1 MECSAKKG
9 GEDISGDAGIFGK
22 VVDRV
27 RLNSPSL
34 PSLRF
39 SHELLLTLPPR
50 STQIVD
56 TPSLYTKSL
65 QQPTTS
71 NAAGK
76 KRADGGKAPPGG
88 FPGGRQT
95 VSLDDEMSGEGGSW
109 CAC

>member
-27 RLNSPSL
+27 RVLSPALL
-34 PSLRF
+34 PPL
-39 SHELLLTLPPR
+39 LKALLTLPSH

-65 QQPTTS
+65 QQPTAA